1 MNINLDKILSN
12 TDCLKA
18 IKTQNRQ
25 VYGVLMEFLKTFD
38 EQDTQAL
45 ISLFASFEFDFIK
58 N

>member
-1 MNINLDKILSN
+1 MKTNLDKILTN

-38 EQDTQAL
+38 EQDAQVL
-45 ISLFASFEFDFIK
+45 ISLFASFEFDFMK